1 MPHTGIIESF
11 FFIFAG
17 AALLATFA
25 LYTRQPMLVAY
36 IVLGCLLGPFGG
48 AWVSDPA
55 LLNEIAEIGIIFLLF
70 LVGLNLQ
77 PSKLRNM
84 LGESLLT
91 ALGTTAVFFAI
102 GFGVMYASGFT
113 LVEASVTGIA
123 ASFSSTILGI
133 KLLPT
138 TALHHRHIG
147 EMVVSLLLIQ
157 DLLAI
162 LAIITLTGLGT
173 NVEALVTSIATIFIG
188 LPLLGL
194 FAFLGVRFLLL
205 KLITVYDA
213 FQEYIFLVAI
223 GWCLGI
229 AQLAS
234 IIGLSMEIGAFI
246 AGVSLAT
253 SPIAQYIAESLRPLR
268 DFFLVLFFFSV
279 GAALQVNLIH
289 EIWITAVVLAGL
301 LIATKPVVFAVILKA
316 QGEDKQVAWEV
327 GYRLGQA
334 SEFSLLLSYIA
345 VNNQLVSDQGALVIQ
360 FATVLTLVLS
370 SYFVI
375 FRYPSPIAPN
385 SKLRR
390 D

>member
-17 AALLATFA
+17 AAVLATFA

-36 IVLGCLLGPFGG
+36 IALGCLLGPFGFS
-48 AWVSDPA
+48 WVDDPA
-55 LLNEIAEIGIIFLLF
+55 LLSEIAEFGIIFLLF
-70 LVGLNLQ
+70 LVGMDLQ
-77 PSKLRNM
+77 PSKLKNM
-84 LGESLLT
+84 LGESLVT
-91 ALGTTAVFFAI
+91 AFGTTIVFFGL
-102 GFGVMYASGFT
+102 GFGVMMLFGFS
-113 LVEASVTGIA
+113 VIEAAVTGIA
-123 ASFSSTILGI
+123 TSFSSTILGI

-138 TALHHRHIG
+138 TALHHRHVG
-147 EMVVSLLLIQ
+147 EIVVSLLLIQ

-162 LAIITLTGLGT
+162 LAILLLNGLGIDL
-173 NVEALVTSIATIFIG
+173 EALLTSLASIFLS
-188 LPLLGL
+188 LPLLVGIAL
-194 FAFLGVRFLLL
+194 VGVRYGLLF
-205 KLITVYDA
+205 LITRFDA
-213 FQEYIFLVAI
+213 FHEYIFLIAI
-223 GWCLGI
+223 GWCLTI
-229 AQLAS
+229 AQLATYF
-234 IIGLSMEIGAFI
+234 GLSLEIGAFI

-279 GAALQVNLIH
+279 GAQLNIDLIPQVWLP
-289 EIWITAVVLAGL
+289 AVLLAAL
-301 LIATKPVVFAVILKA
+301 LIGIKPLVFGSLLKV
-316 QGEDKQVAWEV
+316 QGEESDVAWEV

-345 VNNQLVSDQGALVIQ
+345 ISNALVSAEAALVMQ
-360 FATVLTLVLS
+360 FSTVLTLVVS

-385 SKLRR
+385 PKLRR

>member
-17 AALLATFA
+17 AAVLATFA

-36 IVLGCLLGPFGG
+36 IALGCLLGPFGFS
-48 AWVSDPA
+48 WVDDPA
-55 LLNEIAEIGIIFLLF
+55 LLSEIAEFGIIFLLF
-70 LVGLNLQ
+70 LVGLDLQ
-77 PSKLRNM
+77 PSKLKNM
-84 LGESLLT
+84 LGESLVT
-91 ALGTTAVFFAI
+91 AFSTTIVFFGL
-102 GFGVMYASGFT
+102 GFGVMMLFGFSYI
-113 LVEASVTGIA
+113 EAAVTGIA
-123 ASFSSTILGI
+123 TSFSSTILGI

-147 EMVVSLLLIQ
+147 EIVVSLLLIQ
-157 DLLAI
+157 DLIAI
-162 LAIITLTGLGT
+162 LAILLLNGLGIDL
-173 NVEALVTSIATIFIG
+173 EALLTSLASIFLG
-188 LPLLGL
+188 LPLLVGIAL
-194 FAFLGVRFLLL
+194 VGVRYGLLF
-205 KLITVYDA
+205 LITRFDA
-213 FQEYIFLVAI
+213 FHEYIFLIAI
-223 GWCLGI
+223 GWCLTI
-229 AQLAS
+229 AQLATYF
-234 IIGLSMEIGAFI
+234 GLSLEIGAFI

-279 GAALQVNLIH
+279 GAQLNIDLIPQVWLP
-289 EIWITAVVLAGL
+289 AVLLAAL
-301 LIATKPVVFAVILKA
+301 LIGIKPLVFGTLLKV
-316 QGEDKQVAWEV
+316 QGEESDVAWEV

-345 VNNQLVSDQGALVIQ
+345 ISNALVSAEAALVIQ
-360 FATVLTLVLS
+360 FSTVLTLIVS

-385 SKLRR
+385 PKLRR

>member
-1 MPHTGIIESF
+1 MPHSGIIESF
-11 FFIFAG
+11 FYIFAG
-17 AALLATFA
+17 AAVLATFA

-36 IVLGCLLGPFGG
+36 IALGCLLGPFGF
-48 AWVSDPA
+48 ALVDDPA
-55 LLNEIAEIGIIFLLF
+55 LLTEIAEFGIIFLLF
-70 LVGLNLQ
+70 LVGLDLQ
-77 PSKLRNM
+77 PSKLKNM

-91 ALGTTAVFFAI
+91 ALGTTALFFAL
-102 GFGVMYASGFT
+102 GFT
-113 LVEASVTGIA
+113 VMWSFGFEIMEAIVAGFA
-123 ASFSSTILGI
+123 ACFSSTILGI

-147 EMVVSLLLIQ
+147 ELVVSLLLIQ

-162 LAIITLTGLGT
+162 LAILILTGLGVD
-173 NVEALVTSIATIFIG
+173 NAALATSLISIFAG
-188 LPLLGL
+188 LPLLVGVTL
-194 FAFLGVRFLLL
+194 LSVRFGLLY
-205 KLITVYDA
+205 LIKTFDA
-213 FQEYIFLVAI
+213 FHEYIFLVAI

-229 AQLAS
+229 ATLAQTL
-234 IIGLSMEIGAFI
+234 GLSLEIGAFI

-279 GAALQVNLIH
+279 GAALNIDLLPQVWLPALLLAALLIALKP
-289 EIWITAVVLAGL
+289 IVFAGL
-301 LIATKPVVFAVILKA
+301 LRI
-316 QGEDKQVAWEV
+316 QGEDKEVAWEV

-345 VNNQLVSDQGALVIQ
+345 VSSLLIGELAAVVIQ
-360 FATVLTLVLS
+360 FSTVLTLVVS

-385 SKLRR
+385 ANLRR

>member
-17 AALLATFA
+17 AAIFATLA
-25 LYTRQPMLVAY
+25 LYSRQPMLVAY
-36 IVLGCLLGPFGG
+36 IAIGALLGPFGLR
-48 AWVSDPA
+48 WVTDAS
-55 LLNEIAEIGIIFLLF
+55 LLAEIAEFGIIFLLF
-70 LVGLNLQ
+70 LVGLDLQ
-77 PSKLRNM
+77 PAKLKNM
-84 LGESLLT
+84 LKESLLT
-91 ALGTTAVFFAI
+91 AVGTTVAFFAM
-102 GFGVMYASGFT
+102 GFGVMFVFGYT
-113 LVEASVTGIA
+113 IIEAAVTGIA

-162 LAIITLTGLGT
+162 LAILLLTGLGT
-173 NVEALVTSIATIFIG
+173 DAQALMSSLATIFLG

-194 FAFLGVRFLLL
+194 VAYVGVQFALAHVIRRF
-205 KLITVYDA
+205 DA
-213 FQEYIFLVAI
+213 FHEYIFLVAI
-223 GWCLGI
+223 GWCL
-229 AQLAS
+229 AVAS
-234 IIGLSMEIGAFI
+234 LGAVMGLSLEIGAFI

-279 GAALQVNLIH
+279 GAGLNLPLLQDL
-289 EIWITAVVLAGL
+289 WLPAVLLAGL
-301 LIATKPVVFAVILKA
+301 LIMLKPVVFAYLLKA
-316 QGEDKQVAWEV
+316 QGEAKPVAWEV

-345 VNNQLVSDQGALVIQ
+345 IANSLVGDAAAMIIQ
-360 FATVLTLVLS
+360 FATVLTLVAS

-385 SKLRR
+385 AKLRR

>member
-1 MPHTGIIESF
+1 MPSHGIIETF
-11 FFIFAG
+11 FLIFAG
-17 AALLATFA
+17 AAILSTAA

-36 IVLGCLLGPFGG
+36 IVLGCLLGPFGLSL
-48 AWVSDPA
+48 VDDPKF
-55 LLNEIAEIGIIFLLF
+55 LSEIAEFGIIFLLF
-70 LVGLNLQ
+70 LVGLDLQ
-77 PSKLRNM
+77 PAKLKNM
-84 LGESLLT
+84 VGASMVT
-91 ALGTTAVFFAI
+91 ALGTTLIFFTL
-102 GFGVMYASGFT
+102 GFSVTAAFGFT
-113 LVEASVTGIA
+113 AMEATVAGIA
-123 ASFSSTILGI
+123 TCFSSTILGI

-147 EMVVSLLLIQ
+147 EIVVSLLLIQ

-162 LAIITLTGLGT
+162 LAIIVLTGLNSAT
-173 NVEALVTSIATIFIG
+173 DALLSNVASI
-188 LPLLGL
+188 LLGL
-194 FAFLGVRFLLL
+194 PVLATIAWIGVRFGLLY
-205 KLITVYDA
+205 LIKAFDA
-213 FQEYIFLVAI
+213 FHEYIFLLAI

-229 AQLAS
+229 AYLGAVFGFS
-234 IIGLSMEIGAFI
+234 LEIGAFM

-279 GAALQVNLIH
+279 GATLNISLLDTVWVPA
-289 EIWITAVVLAGL
+289 L
-301 LIATKPVVFAVILKA
+301 LIALIIIGVKPYVFAVLLKL
-316 QGEDKQVAWEV
+316 QGKEKKVAWEV

-345 VNNQLVSDQGALVIQ
+345 IGSQLISSSAGLLIQFFTVITLVI
-360 FATVLTLVLS
+360 S

-385 SKLRR
+385 PKLRR

>member
-17 AALLATFA
+17 AAVLATFA

-36 IVLGCLLGPFGG
+36 IALGCLLGPFGFS
-48 AWVSDPA
+48 WVDDPA
-55 LLNEIAEIGIIFLLF
+55 LLSEIAEFGIIFLLF
-70 LVGLNLQ
+70 LVGLDLQ
-77 PSKLRNM
+77 PSKLKNM
-84 LGESLLT
+84 LGESLVT
-91 ALGTTAVFFAI
+91 AFSTTIIFFGL
-102 GFGVMYASGFT
+102 GFGVMMLFGFSYT
-113 LVEASVTGIA
+113 EAAVTGIA
-123 ASFSSTILGI
+123 TSFSSTILGI

-147 EMVVSLLLIQ
+147 EIVVSLLLIQ
-157 DLLAI
+157 DLIAI
-162 LAIITLTGLGT
+162 LAILLLNGLGIDL
-173 NVEALVTSIATIFIG
+173 EALLTSLASIFLG
-188 LPLLGL
+188 LPLLVGIAL
-194 FAFLGVRFLLL
+194 VGVRYGLLF
-205 KLITVYDA
+205 LITRFDA
-213 FQEYIFLVAI
+213 FHEYIFLIAI
-223 GWCLGI
+223 GWCLTI
-229 AQLAS
+229 AQLATYF
-234 IIGLSMEIGAFI
+234 GLSLEIGAFI

-279 GAALQVNLIH
+279 GAQLNIDLIPQVWLP
-289 EIWITAVVLAGL
+289 AVLLAAL
-301 LIATKPVVFAVILKA
+301 LIGIKPLVFGTLLKV
-316 QGEDKQVAWEV
+316 QGEESDVAWEV

-345 VNNQLVSDQGALVIQ
+345 ISNALVSAEAALVIQ
-360 FATVLTLVLS
+360 FSTVLTLIVS

-385 SKLRR
+385 PKLRR

>member
-17 AALLATFA
+17 AAVLATFA

-36 IVLGCLLGPFGG
+36 IALGCLLGPFGFS
-48 AWVSDPA
+48 WVDDPA
-55 LLNEIAEIGIIFLLF
+55 LLSEIAEFGIIFLLF
-70 LVGLNLQ
+70 LVGLDLQ
-77 PSKLRNM
+77 PSKLKNM

-91 ALGTTAVFFAI
+91 AFGTTMAFFLL
-102 GFGVMYASGFT
+102 GFGVMMLFNFS
-113 LVEASVTGIA
+113 LIEAAVTGIA

-138 TALHHRHIG
+138 TALHHRHVG
-147 EMVVSLLLIQ
+147 EIVVSLLLIQ

-162 LAIITLTGLGT
+162 LAILMLNGLGIDL
-173 NVEALVTSIATIFIG
+173 EALLTSLASIFLG
-188 LPLLGL
+188 LPLLVGIALISVRYGL
-194 FAFLGVRFLLL
+194 LF
-205 KLITVYDA
+205 LITKFDA
-213 FQEYIFLVAI
+213 FHEYIFLVAI
-223 GWCLGI
+223 GWCLSI
-229 AQLAS
+229 AQLATYF
-234 IIGLSMEIGAFI
+234 GLSLEIGAFI

-253 SPIAQYIAESLRPLR
+253 SPIAQYIAENLRPLR

-279 GAALQVNLIH
+279 GAQLNIELIPQVWLP
-289 EIWITAVVLAGL
+289 AVLLAAL
-301 LIATKPVVFAVILKA
+301 LIAIKPFVFGSLLKL
-316 QGEDKQVAWEV
+316 QGEEKSVAYEV

-345 VNNQLVSDQGALVIQ
+345 VSNALVGAQAALVIQ
-360 FATVLTLVLS
+360 FSTVLTLVVS

-385 SKLRR
+385 PKLRR